1 MLERFDKAKY
11 GFIAGLLLPPL
22 GYAIGKYII
31 FPRGTWA
38 LYWEFFL
45 QGGDDSN
52 KIFTFCMLPTLFL
65 FYFVFFVWKL
75 EEASKGL
82 VAVSLVFS
90 AIFMAFK
97 FL

>member
-1 MLERFDKAKY
+1 M
-11 GFIAGLLLPPL
+11 
-22 GYAIGKYII
+22 
-31 FPRGTWA
+31 
-38 LYWEFFL
+38 

-82 VAVSLVFS
+82 VAISLVFS